1 MPGLSGVHASVAAG
15 SDPAYTSACLQDLQ
29 TFQNL
34 RQLEL
39 SFADSQELSAA
50 DITQLASL
58 KGLTTLRLSNVSL
71 SAAAD
76 SSPLTALHGLQELSL
91 IHHSKVSALMV
102 GDSHLQVLGKLAGLQ
117 SLVLQGRMCSATD
130 EGLLALCGLGSLSSL
145 SISWVPWQSQITQ
158 VRPAAVVLLVLV
170 ASIGGVRA
178 FCVWRCVDLHGCG
191 RGRAACR
198 TMVVAGA

>member
-29 TFQNL
+29 AFQNL

-50 DITQLASL
+50 DIMQLASL

-76 SSPLTALHGLQELSL
+76 SSPLTALQGLQELSL

-130 EGLLALCGLGSLSSL
+130 EGLLALSGLGSLSSL

-158 VRPAAVVLLVLV
+158 VRHILLLLLV
-170 ASIGGVRA
+170 
-178 FCVWRCVDLHGCG
+178 
-191 RGRAACR
+191 
-198 TMVVAGA
+198 AGTF